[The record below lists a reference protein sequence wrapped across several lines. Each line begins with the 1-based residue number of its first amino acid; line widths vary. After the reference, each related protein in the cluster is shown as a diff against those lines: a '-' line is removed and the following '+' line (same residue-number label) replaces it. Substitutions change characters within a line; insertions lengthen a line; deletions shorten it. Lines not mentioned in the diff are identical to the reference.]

1 MKKYQSGFSMV
12 EMIMA
17 LAIMGVVI
25 AGSARMTEQY
35 MGDTK
40 NQIAAKQLQDVI
52 AASKQ
57 YIKDNYAAV
66 VATATPV
73 SPATI
78 TVATL
83 VSDNYLPSGFSA
95 TNAFGQTME
104 TRALEPVANQ
114 ITAVT
119 VTSGGT
125 AINDIDLGSIAASIG
140 SMGGSVRS
148 TSSTTLTGAMGGW
161 SIPLADYGVTPGEG
175 HLGGA
180 IWFDVNGGVV
190 SDYLYRNA
198 VPGHPEANRMNT
210 VLDMGGFRVT
220 ALQSIAVIGSAC
232 AAPIV
237 TGDMAQGPNG
247 EILSCQAGTWK
258 TQGGGYWKD
267 PVASYA
273 ALPSTGNSTGD
284 TRIVTGLARP
294 AAFTW
299 TGSAWSALSIDQ
311 NGNLSVPGTLSVTG
325 ATTLS
330 SATISGTATI
340 ANLAG
345 NLQVTATAAEGAA
358 CTGEGRIAASTT
370 TSGLILSCQSGVWK
384 KQSSGGIA
392 GIAEITAQD
401 RYTAKILATPC
412 SYGGNWYTNF
422 QRYKITTAG
431 VLTKEASDYCSA
443 PAGTV
448 VQAFNYGV
456 VAMNGTYGYGVSI
469 GGSWGAHVSS
479 AGVLESNAQ
488 FSGSGSG
495 SVLYPWQ

>member
-161 SIPLADYGVTPGEG
+161 SIPLADYGVTPGAG

-180 IWFDVNGGVV
+180 IWFDVNGGVI

-370 TSGLILSCQSGVWK
+370 TSGLILSCQSGSWT
-384 KQSSGGIA
+384 KQAAGGA
-392 GIAEITAQD
+392 GPVIPLYL
-401 RYTAKILATPC
+401 R
-412 SYGGNWYTNF
+412 
-422 QRYKITTAG
+422 
-431 VLTKEASDYCSA
+431 SA
-443 PAGTV
+443 I
-448 VQAFNYGV
+448 NYGSAQPPNNCPSGWSQV
-456 VAMNGTYGYGVSI
+456 QYREQATGYNGSLGSNYQRTCLPP
-469 GGSWGAHVSS
+469 GGQVC
-479 AGVLESNAQ
+479 
-488 FSGSGSG
+488 
-495 SVLYPWQ
+495 SVLYLEAAQYYGSGAQPPGCPALWTQVDFREVAMSAYPGINYVRSCVKCQ

>member
-370 TSGLILSCQSGVWK
+370 TSGLILSCQSGVWAK
-384 KQSSGGIA
+384 GSGAGGGIRVVLYLQRKTSTNPPLPA
-392 GIAEITAQD
+392 CPASWAETN
-401 RYTAKILATPC
+401 
-412 SYGGNWYTNF
+412 YGAVASGSSSNDQRTCLSPADQNCAVLYQEIRSTIGN
-422 QRYKITTAG
+422 
-431 VLTKEASDYCSA
+431 A
-443 PAGTV
+443 PACPSGWTEV
-448 VQAFNYGV
+448 DNGGV
-456 VAMNGTYGYGVSI
+456 V
-469 GGSWGAHVSS
+469 
-479 AGVLESNAQ
+479 E
-488 FSGSGSG
+488 GSGASG
-495 SVLYPWQ
+495 DNSRRACIKC